1 MKQATVALLMTVVLA
16 CASPA
21 RAYHD
26 ERHRATDETA
36 YTLEG
41 GHVRLGLWKVQVGVF
56 DFATIGTYTLP
67 WAVLA
72 ATVHAKLRL
81 IQKDPFALA
90 LQAGFAYFD
99 STRLRWLDASVGDAV
114 VTAIPLEAF
123 VSYRAGDGITLSSSA
138 VYTEVGV
145 DGNLRLAAFDG
156 AAQGATD
163 NVQLTA
169 TLELRLSRVIALI
182 VHGRWLVVQ
191 RVASR
196 GDATL
201 HPDAFTTVDVHGN
214 LSADDRFQIRDAF
227 SIVPAV
233 HLSWG
238 SLNMKFGLGYGNFN
252 IPLVNF
258 VLPQRTL
265 IPEAD
270 LYFLF

>member
-1 MKQATVALLMTVVLA
+1 MKGVRSLVVATLLA
-16 CASPA
+16 CASQA
-21 RAYHD
+21 HAYHD
-26 ERHRATDETA
+26 EKHRATDETA

-41 GHVRLGLWKVQVGVF
+41 GHVRLGLWKLQVGLL
-56 DFATIGTYTLP
+56 DFATVGTYTLP

-72 ATVHAKLRL
+72 ATVHAKVRL
-81 IQKDPFALA
+81 FQIDPFAVA
-90 LQAGFAYFD
+90 VQAGFAYFD
-99 STRLRWLDASVGDAV
+99 STRLRWLDHSVGDAV
-114 VTAIPLEAF
+114 VTAVPLEAF
-123 VSYRAGDGITLSSSA
+123 LSYRASDHITISTSA

-145 DGNLRLAAFDG
+145 NGNLRYAAFDG
-156 AAQGATD
+156 AGQGATD
-163 NVQLTA
+163 NVQLTG
-169 TLELRLSRVIALI
+169 TFELRLSRVIALI

-196 GDATL
+196 GDAVL

-214 LSADDRFQIRDAF
+214 LGADDRFQIRDAF

-258 VLPQRTL
+258 VLPQRSL
-265 IPEAD
+265 IPELD
-270 LYFLF
+270 LFWIL

>member
-1 MKQATVALLMTVVLA
+1 MRAARAVLVFAVLA
-16 CASPA
+16 YAGQA

-26 ERHRATDETA
+26 ELHRATDETA

-41 GHVRLGLWKVQVGVF
+41 GHVRLGLWKVQVGIT
-56 DFATIGTYTLP
+56 DFAMIGTYTLP

-90 LQAGFAYFD
+90 VQAGFAYFD
-99 STRLRWLDASVGDAV
+99 SKRLRWLDDSVGDAV
-114 VTAIPLEAF
+114 VTAVPLEAF
-123 VSYRAGDGITLSSSA
+123 FSYRAGDGITFSSSA

-145 DGNLRLAAFDG
+145 DGTMRVAAFDG
-156 AAQGATD
+156 AGRGATD

-169 TLELRLSRVIALI
+169 TLELRLSRVIALM
-182 VHGRWLVVQ
+182 VYGRWLVVQ
-191 RVASR
+191 RVVSR
-196 GDATL
+196 ADATL
-201 HPDAFTTVDVHGN
+201 HPDAFTTVDVHGD
-214 LSADDRFQIRDAF
+214 LAADDRFQIRDAF
-227 SIVPAV
+227 SIVPAL

-238 SLNMKFGLGYGNFN
+238 SLNMRFGLGYGNFN

-265 IPEAD
+265 IPELD
-270 LYFLF
+270 LFFVL